1 MERVAIVGAVR
12 TPFVKAGNELAGMGA
27 DVLGALVIQEA
38 VYRAGVSPHA
48 IDSVIMGNVSQ
59 PAHAANIARVSALRA
74 GLPQSIPAMTVHRNC
89 ASGMEAV
96 TSAMTSIVCGMAD
109 VVVAGGTESMSNI
122 PLMYGNEMTALF
134 EQLFK
139 AKTLGQRWRA
149 IRSFRPRFLK
159 PVVGLMAGLTDP
171 ISEMVMGQTA
181 EWVSRDFGIT
191 RAMQD
196 EYALASHQKACA
208 AIQAGHLAAETM
220 PVWVPPAQAKRIDT
234 DWGPRPNQ
242 TLAALSTLPPF
253 FNRKT
258 GTVTVGNACPITDG
272 AAAMVVMN
280 AAKATAWGLPILGY
294 IRGFAY
300 AGLDP
305 SRMGL
310 GPVFATARVLDQ
322 TGLSMTDMD
331 LIELNEAFAA
341 QVLGNM
347 AAFDSDQFAQTQLG
361 RSARVGAIDPARLN
375 VNGGA
380 IALGHPVGT
389 SGARIIM
396 TLLYELKRRG
406 LQRGLATLCVGGGQG
421 GSVIVEVE

>member
-1 MERVAIVGAVR
+1 MERVAILGAVR

-27 DVLGALVIQEA
+27 DVLGAMVIQEA
-38 VYRAGVSPHA
+38 VYRAGMPAHA
-48 IDSVIMGNVSQ
+48 IDSVIMGNVAQ
-59 PAHAANIARVSALRA
+59 PAHAANVARVAALRA

-96 TSAMTSIVCGMAD
+96 TSAMTSIACGMAN

-122 PLMYGNEMTALF
+122 PLLYGQEMTALF
-134 EQLFK
+134 ERLFK
-139 AKTLGQRWRA
+139 AKTVGQRWRA
-149 IRSFRPRFLK
+149 MLSFRPRFLT
-159 PVVGLMAGLTDP
+159 PVMGLMAGLTDP

-191 RAMQD
+191 RVMQD
-196 EYALASHQKACA
+196 EYALASHQKAWA
-208 AIQAGHLAAETM
+208 AIQAGHFAAETM
-220 PVWVPPAQAKRIDT
+220 PVWDHPTYAHRLDR
-234 DWGPRPNQ
+234 DLGPRENQ
-242 TLAALSTLPPF
+242 TMAALSKLPPF

-280 AAKATAWGLPILGY
+280 ATKAHEWGVPVLGY

-322 TGLSMTDMD
+322 AGLSMRDID

-341 QVLGNM
+341 QVLGNVR
-347 AAFDSDQFAQTQLG
+347 AFDSDHFAQTHLG
-361 RSARVGAIDPARLN
+361 RSTRVGEIDMDRLN

-406 LQRGLATLCVGGGQG
+406 LHRGLATLCVGGGQG
-421 GSVIVEVE
+421 GSVIVEVA